1 MDLQTDIQY
10 LKGVGEKRAVLLR
23 KLGICTVDDLLHFY
37 PRTYEDW
44 TNIRAIE
51 EAAIGETCCVL
62 AVVDRKPIGVRI
74 RKGMTVFKTDVTDG
88 KSLMQITI
96 FNNRFLAE
104 KLETGEEY
112 LSFGRV
118 SGNLWKKEMVS
129 PMAEKPQSAE
139 RIHPVYRLTEGL
151 SSRTVERLVAAAL
164 EQCAARCAETL
175 PQSIRDT

>member
-10 LKGVGEKRAVLLR
+10 LKGVGEKRAALLR

-44 TNIRAIE
+44 TNIRTIE
-51 EAAIGETCCVL
+51 EAAIGETCCVR

-96 FNNRFLAE
+96 FNKFL
-104 KLETGEEY
+104 
-112 LSFGRV
+112 
-118 SGNLWKKEMVS
+118 
-129 PMAEKPQSAE
+129 
-139 RIHPVYRLTEGL
+139 H
-151 SSRTVERLVAAAL
+151 TVKIL
-164 EQCAARCAETL
+164 
-175 PQSIRDT
+175 I